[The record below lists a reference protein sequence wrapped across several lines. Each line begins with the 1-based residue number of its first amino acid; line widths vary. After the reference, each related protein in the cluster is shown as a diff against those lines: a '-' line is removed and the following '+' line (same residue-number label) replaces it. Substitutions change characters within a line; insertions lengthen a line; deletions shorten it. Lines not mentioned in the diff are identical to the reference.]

1 MEMGLDLRNQRI
13 VQRDERFETEYMP
26 AFRDHHKEHGHINA
40 ARSHPVLGELVHRI
54 RTGYTAIPSQHEDEF
69 KEWGFFWCT
78 QNLARNVSRM
88 LGRTVVSL
96 DNDAEAMDAV
106 TKAAARHATLRT
118 LRSTLTKE
126 GRKVSGL
133 TRIPFGNT
141 TIGDGVAR
149 FYADAASMEGEE
161 RDVVEETCV

>member
-1 MEMGLDLRNQRI
+1 MYLI
-13 VQRDERFETEYMP
+13 
-26 AFRDHHKEHGHINA
+26 
-40 ARSHPVLGELVHRI
+40 
-54 RTGYTAIPSQHEDEF
+54 AIPCNL
-69 KEWGFFWCT
+69 CT

-96 DNDAEAMDAV
+96 DNDAAAMDAV
-106 TKAAARHATLRT
+106 ARAAAHHATLRT

-126 GRKVSGL
+126 ECKVSNL

-141 TIGDGVAR
+141 TIGDGVAC
-149 FYADAASMEGEE
+149 FYADVASMELEGEE